1 MLGVWRIIVEGV
13 MPGSSSG
20 VARKSLISV
29 VRLNCLPL
37 NDFGCIATVL
47 HNTWSKI
54 THASSGSDDEF
65 V

>member
-1 MLGVWRIIVEGV
+1 
-13 MPGSSSG
+13 MPDSSSR